1 MQPYLGKAT
10 VEHALHE
17 LNLYHLV
24 EAIVECDNITGTRE
38 RRFFLVCL
46 IRDSTSDQLE
56 DQFAQLL
63 LRHLREK
70 GYREGEFVT
79 ARRLPFTE
87 APHSNTG
94 P

>member
-1 MQPYLGKAT
+1 
-10 VEHALHE
+10 
-17 LNLYHLV
+17 
-24 EAIVECDNITGTRE
+24 
-38 RRFFLVCL
+38 L